1 MDKHDMKH
9 MNHDMKH
16 MNHDMGDMNHDMDH
30 MHMGHYM
37 EHMDHDM
44 SGMDHSMHHGMD
56 FKKRFIVS
64 LIVTIP
70 IIIMSPMM
78 GWKLPFQVSF
88 PGSDLIVLLLATFL
102 LFYGGKPFWTGAVS
116 EIKIKTPGMMTLIAM
131 GLSASYIYSVYAFI
145 ATTFLGSHHVMNF
158 FWEFSTLIVIM
169 LLGHWIEMKSV
180 MGAGNALDKITQLIP
195 DKAHMV
201 HGDHIMDMDVA
212 GISTDSILEIRAG
225 ETIPLDGI
233 VVKGSTNVNESLVT
247 GESKLINKEIDDEV
261 IGGSTNDSGTIQI
274 KVTKDSKS
282 GYLSQ
287 IQTLVA
293 DAQKQKSRK
302 EILADKVAGWLFYA
316 ALIVGLIA
324 LVYWTITTD
333 LPKGLEIMV
342 TVFVIACP
350 HALGL
355 AVPLVNAQST
365 TIAASKGLLIR
376 NKAAIESSKNIT
388 KVVIDKTGT
397 LTEGKFTVNVVKNYT
412 NNSDNLSII
421 GGLEQKSNH
430 PIAQGIISY
439 LNEQKVVIKS
449 VDSVETIKGSGVKG
463 SIDNKEYVFVN
474 ATYLND
480 HDIDYDKKEYEQ
492 ITNKGNSVSYLV
504 SEEKVQAMMAVGD
517 QLRESAVS
525 LVKELNKKNIE
536 LVMLTG
542 DNENSAKF
550 IADKLNIK
558 YHAEL
563 KPQDKQKI
571 IKEYQAH
578 NESVMMVG
586 DGINDT
592 VALTTADLG
601 VAIGAGTD
609 VAIDSADVILVNN
622 DLNAIVEFF
631 NLAMKTN
638 RKMIQ
643 NLWWGA
649 GYNIIAIPL
658 AAGLLAGIGIMI
670 SPAVGAIIMSF
681 STIGVALNAMTL
693 K

>member
-1 MDKHDMKH
+1 MDHMNMDHDMEH
-9 MNHDMKH
+9 MNHD
-16 MNHDMGDMNHDMDH
+16 DMQ
-30 MHMGHYM
+30 
-37 EHMDHDM
+37 
-44 SGMDHSMHHGMD
+44 GMDHSMHHGMD

-78 GWKLPFQVSF
+78 GLELPFQVSF
-88 PGSDLIVLLLATFL
+88 FGSDLIVLLLATFL

-116 EIKIKTPGMMTLIAM
+116 ELKTKNPGMMTLIAM

-145 ATTFLGSHHVMNF
+145 AITFLNSQHVMNF

-195 DKAHMV
+195 DNAHML
-201 HGDHIMDMDVA
+201 HGDHMMDMPVS
-212 GISTDSILEIRAG
+212 GISKDDIIEIRAG

-233 VVKGSTNVNESLVT
+233 IIKGSTNVNESLVT
-247 GESKLINKEIDDEV
+247 GESKLIAKDIDDEV
-261 IGGSTNDSGTIQI
+261 IGGSTNDSGTIQV
-274 KVTKDSKS
+274 KVAKDSSS

-324 LVYWTITTD
+324 LVYWTINGS
-333 LPKGLEIMV
+333 LSQGLEIMV

-365 TIAASKGLLIR
+365 SIAAANGLLIR
-376 NKAAIESSKNIT
+376 NKTSIEESKNINT
-388 KVVIDKTGT
+388 VVIDKTGT
-397 LTEGKFTVNVVKNYT
+397 LTEGKFTVNEVHEYNKN
-412 NNSDNLSII
+412 LLGII
-421 GGLEQKSNH
+421 GGLEQQSNH
-430 PIAQGIISY
+430 PIAQGI
-439 LNEQKVVIKS
+439 V
-449 VDSVETIKGSGVKG
+449 
-463 SIDNKEYVFVN
+463 
-474 ATYLND
+474 TYLND
-480 HDIDYDKKEYEQ
+480 QKIDMETVEDVKTLKGYGVKGLYKNTEYLFVNAKYLDENQINYDKTEYET
-492 ITNKGNSVSYLV
+492 ISNKGNSVSYLV
-504 SEEKVQAMMAVGD
+504 ANNEAQVMIAIGD
-517 QLRESAVS
+517 QLRDSSFE
-525 LVKELNKKNIE
+525 LVKQLAKRDMK

-542 DNENSAKF
+542 DNKNSAKF
-550 IADKLNIK
+550 IADKLGIE

-563 KPQDKQKI
+563 KPEDKQKI
-571 IKEYQAH
+571 IKDYQAKGQA
-578 NESVMMVG
+578 VMMVG

-601 VAIGAGTD
+601 VAIGNGTD
-609 VAIDSADVILVNN
+609 VAIESADVILVNN
-622 DLNAIVEFF
+622 DLNSIIEFF
-631 NLAMKTN
+631 DLAKNTN

-658 AAGLLAGIGIMI
+658 AAGLLSGIGIMI
-670 SPAVGAIIMSF
+670 SPAVGAVIMSF
-681 STIGVALNAMTL
+681 STIIVAINAMTL
-693 K
+693 KV